1 MTNGHFSR
9 YATFARRHT
18 FSLNDIAADET
29 GVRGGDLDLVEK
41 INTTIISGAARL
53 TFSED

>member
-1 MTNGHFSR
+1 MV
-9 YATFARRHT
+9 TFLVTQHLPGGT
-18 FSLNDIAADET
+18 LFSLNDIAADET
-29 GVRGGDLDLVEK
+29 GVPGGDLDLVEK